1 MSSVDDQGE
10 KRRGRRRYWRIKN
23 VEDQEELT
31 IYNLGKPISKEAF
44 SI

>member
-10 KRRGRRRYWRIKN
+10 KRRGRRQWRIKN

-31 IYNLGKPISKEAF
+31 IYNVGKPISN
-44 SI
+44 